1 MLPPDLLNK
10 CKVIFVGRSPKDC
23 CVSYYHHY
31 LNLSTL
37 CKYNFKGTFPDFV
50 QLFMTGLVGFGNY
63 WTILKVCTIAWAGL
77 FSFHRCNYKIF
88 LGNCPSKYVR
98 ENCLKMYVLILA
110 LNYTVWTVNDVLNR
124 SILLESSRSISFFI
138 ASIHPFKRV
147 WIKSLSFIG

>member
-50 QLFMTGLVGFGNY
+50 QLFMTGMVGFGNY
-63 WTILKVCTIAWAGL
+63 WTILKVCTVAWVYLWAGL
-77 FSFHRCNYKIF
+77 SSFHRFNYKIF
-88 LGNCPSKYVR
+88 KNNCPSKF
-98 ENCLKMYVLILA
+98 LA
-110 LNYTVWTVNDVLNR
+110 LNYTLLVENRLTLNF
-124 SILLESSRSISFFI
+124 SILSVLK
-138 ASIHPFKRV
+138 KRLLILFPLDFV
-147 WIKSLSFIG
+147 T